1 LEEIMEM
8 DCIWRL
14 VLCGEMILMEK
25 EKRLILVRR
34 KI

>member
-1 LEEIMEM
+1 MEM
-8 DCIWRL
+8 GCIWRL
-14 VLCGEMILMEK
+14 VLCREMILMEK